1 MRKQHAGSIGTAASH
16 NLYTIFSYR
25 MKRFLTIAI
34 MTLTLATA
42 ATAQDADSK
51 YATELLKPGTEAPDF
66 TIENSTAKY
75 NGTSLLSMR
84 GQYVVLDFWASWCP
98 DCRKDIGEMRSMYGD
113 FASDSVAF
121 VGISFDKDETAWRKC
136 VNDSTMTWMQH
147 SELKPWKETRIS
159 QDYHIKWIPSM
170 YLIGPDGKVVLA
182 TVEIKKLR
190 KALEAISTAKK

>member
-1 MRKQHAGSIGTAASH
+1 
-16 NLYTIFSYR
+16 

-75 NGTSLLSMR
+75 N
-84 GQYVVLDFWASWCP
+84 WASWCP